1 MRALALAVT
10 LAGGLALGAT
20 ACGNGGTGA
29 PHRTGSGAPVEL
41 ITAPVFSDA
50 RLGSNGKPVPG
61 AASDEVEPN
70 DGIDT
75 ATPLALGATA
85 RGRIEPAEGDVDH
98 YRIDVTTA
106 GALAVMVSGV
116 DGVDL
121 TLEIV
126 DASGAT
132 VARSDRGGARVVEGV
147 PNLGVIPGRYTAIV
161 RAKRIPPAKAKPGK
175 PPPKAPKGRATKKGA
190 PTPTPAADPAPVI
203 ETAAPT
209 GPAPVYEITA
219 SVSPPAA
226 GAEREPNDDR
236 GAANDLVAGEPGT
249 GYIGWTGDVDAWKLS
264 LETLS
269 GKDVVDIEVG
279 AVDGVALT
287 LDLTDA
293 AGGPLLSR
301 HTSRGAPLV
310 VRSVLPAVGSGAAPF
325 FYVVI
330 KGDHSNPDTPYAIK
344 VTARVLEP
352 DTETEPDDTLD
363 RPFTVSAE
371 RTTVHAS
378 LTPGDTDCF
387 ALPASPTAR
396 EVEVT
401 LEPRG
406 DVDLVAELVVDGKTI
421 AKSDLP
427 AGAAERVHGKVP
439 ANETAVVRVSSKA
452 TSGDYDLKLHDA
464 DEP

>member
-1 MRALALAVT
+1 MRAAAVT
-10 LAGGLALGAT
+10 AVALVAA
-20 ACGNGGTGA
+20 ACGNGGGGT

-41 ITAPVFSDA
+41 IAAPVFSDA
-50 RLGSNGKPVPG
+50 SRGSSGKPVPG
-61 AASDEVEPN
+61 AASDEIEPN
-70 DGIDT
+70 DGVDT
-75 ATPLALGATA
+75 ATPLALGGTV

-106 GALAVMVSGV
+106 GALAVMVSGA

-121 TLEIV
+121 TLEIL
-126 DASGAT
+126 DASGET

-147 PNLGVIPGRYTAIV
+147 PNLGVVPGRYTAIV
-161 RAKRIPPAKAKPGK
+161 RAKKAPPVKARPVK
-175 PPPKAPKGRATKKGA
+175 PPPKAPKGKAAKKGA
-190 PTPTPAADPAPVI
+190 PATPPPAADPGPTI
-203 ETAAPT
+203 ETAPPAA
-209 GPAPVYEITA
+209 PAPVYEITA
-219 SVSPPAA
+219 SLAPPAA
-226 GAEREPNDDR
+226 GAEREPDDDR

-249 GYIGWTGDVDAWKLS
+249 GYIGWTGDVDVWKLS
-264 LETLS
+264 LEALS
-269 GKDVVDIEVG
+269 GKDVVDIEIG

-287 LDLTDA
+287 LELTDA
-293 AGGPLLSR
+293 AGGAMLTR
-301 HTSRGAPLV
+301 HTGRGAPLV

-325 FYVVI
+325 YYVVV
-330 KGDHSNPDTPYAIK
+330 KGDRSNPDTPYAIK

-363 RPFTVSAE
+363 HAFAVSAD

-396 EVEVT
+396 EVDVT

-406 DVDLVAELVVDGKTI
+406 DVDLVAELVVDGKVV
-421 AKSDLP
+421 AKSDQP
-427 AGAAERVHGKVP
+427 VGAAERVHGKVP
-439 ANETAVVRVSSKA
+439 ANRVAVVRVTGKA

-464 DEP
+464 EEPSP